1 MPKERSYLPF
11 SHPLPK
17 MKAGPSA
24 RTPPGGLE
32 DALKTDSS
40 R

>member
-1 MPKERSYLPF
+1 MPKERCYSPF

-17 MKAGPSA
+17 MKAGLSA
-24 RTPPGGLE
+24 RTPPRELE
-32 DALKTDSS
+32 NALKMDNS